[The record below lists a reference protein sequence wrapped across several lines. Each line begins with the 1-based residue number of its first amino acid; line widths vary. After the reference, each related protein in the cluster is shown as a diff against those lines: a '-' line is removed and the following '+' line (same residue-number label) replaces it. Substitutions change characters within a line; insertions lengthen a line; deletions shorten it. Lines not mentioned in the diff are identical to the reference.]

1 MRYNR
6 GRRRSFVKTRKEN
19 DVKKR
24 QAALALSLLSAV
36 SALCLKG
43 MKMVGEKLSR
53 KENTFADIDLR
64 KPDGSDYE
72 ENEE

>member
-1 MRYNR
+1 M
-6 GRRRSFVKTRKEN
+6 
-19 DVKKR
+19 KKR

-53 KENTFADIDLR
+53 KEENTFADIDLR
-64 KPDGSDYE
+64 KPDGSEYE

>member
-1 MRYNR
+1 M
-6 GRRRSFVKTRKEN
+6 
-19 DVKKR
+19 KKR

>member
-1 MRYNR
+1 M
-6 GRRRSFVKTRKEN
+6 
-19 DVKKR
+19 KKR

-43 MKMVGEKLSR
+43 MKAVGEKLSR

-64 KPDGSDYE
+64 NPDGTEYQE
-72 ENEE
+72 EQN